1 MDASMV
7 KKRHKIFESLESEAN
22 DHYGVNTPDL
32 KPKNNQEQILKVKEV
47 TS

>member
-47 TS
+47 IS

>member
-7 KKRHKIFESLESEAN
+7 KKRNKIFDSLESEAN

-32 KPKNNQEQILKVKEV
+32 KPNIIQDQILKVKEI